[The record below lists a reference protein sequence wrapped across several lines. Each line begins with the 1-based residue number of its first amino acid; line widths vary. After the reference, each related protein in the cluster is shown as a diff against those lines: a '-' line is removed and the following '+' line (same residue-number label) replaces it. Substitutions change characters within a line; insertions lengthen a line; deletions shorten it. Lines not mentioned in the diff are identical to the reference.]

1 MKAFF
6 ILILAFGLNSGL
18 LIGGTYTGPEKPA
31 DTKSVWVKS
40 EKGSWLG
47 GYLLWYKFDSK
58 TNEVK
63 FSHNRKKWK
72 TAPNAAWQDK
82 QGNWLFIY
90 EGKLMNN
97 AEGTWAELS
106 DKTWQDLNGNWYRF
120 NSSWELEETVPLES
134 IAKAN

>member
-1 MKAFF
+1 MKPFF

-18 LIGGTYTGPEKPA
+18 LIGRTSTDPETPA
-31 DTKSVWVKS
+31 DAKSAWVKS
-40 EKGSWLG
+40 EKSSWLG
-47 GYLLWYKFDSK
+47 GYLLWYKYDAK

-82 QGNWLFIY
+82 KGNWLFIY

-97 AEGTWAELS
+97 AEGTWAEVK
-106 DKTWQDLNGNWYRF
+106 DKTWQDLNGRWYRF
-120 NSSWELEETVPLES
+120 NPDWKLEEMNAQV
-134 IAKAN
+134 AQN